1 MKKRIFAG
9 IMAFLM
15 IFTLLSPVEAK
26 AEENYSVSITLPE
39 GMESVEL
46 TDEAPKAYFD
56 GITLTIEGYEGEIVE
71 AIVHYM
77 NEDFEGYGIWFYP
90 TEEGTFETDVI
101 FDVELEGTY
110 TLVSVELYTADY
122 EEIIIDTNLPE
133 STFTVVNHVSDREEP
148 VITDIQ
154 MEGCGETFVQGQG
167 ETVTITAKVSDE
179 GLGIIEDSVVVII
192 EAPNGETYS
201 KIMVKQADD
210 TYAAII
216 YIDGEEEE
224 GPLYSTDWRVW
235 NISADDFAGNYV
247 SYYPKDD
254 AIDLYFYVE
263 DEDGY
268 CDKAREDILLS
279 FYDENYDLI
288 DEFHGSSDD
297 RTATLEELLGFVP
310 EYETDLGFEGWR
322 IDGTD
327 IVLQNDTEFYIPDS
341 GCRFDFV
348 PATTIKQV
356 EVDIWCLD
364 ENGEMHWTG
373 YEPYVIPDGTTYA
386 ELLEML
392 PTPES
397 VNGCNFVGW
406 KYSDSEIDLSEE
418 VDMDYVDV
426 EAIYDKMFVTVS
438 MDYITE
444 EGIFG
449 NDVKTLAVEEGTT
462 YGELLELVEVPEKFD
477 GCNFLG
483 WKYSGYE
490 GSLDDAVAADG
501 WLSLSAEYDHY
512 PVTIMAVYIGDDGE
526 VVFEDTT
533 EIYPAGTL
541 MQDIRD
547 EKIAKLNEV
556 AADVAEWYVVTIEEE
571 ISILNFNLLM
581 FAQYEDR
588 VVVTYEPSFFADA
601 GEYGIF
607 RLTDR
612 FGVLDKDE
620 CTEDNIISYF
630 ENEIVS
636 ELSLYKD
643 ITVAQWNY
651 ECGDLNED
659 GYLDFVM
666 AYPDYE
672 YNTPVIYAQGDG
684 MMIYAV
690 EAGQTISLPT
700 EIEGY
705 YVTWEDGEG
714 NVYTGSYTVPNDLVA
729 GDEMYLFAVSGELVE
744 DEDDPTVNPEDPDQ
758 PEAPTN
764 PEDPEVPNSPEDSEG
779 SVGSGNKDE
788 ADKPADS
795 EKPDQSSKPG
805 TTAPETSDGTNG
817 VPFMAVLLMG
827 VASIMLAFKK
837 RQTI

>member
-77 NEDFEGYGIWFYP
+77 NVDFDGYGIWFYP

-279 FYDENYDLI
+279 FYEENYDLI

-327 IVLQNDTEFYIPDS
+327 IVLQNDTEF
-341 GCRFDFV
+341 
-348 PATTIKQV
+348 
-356 EVDIWCLD
+356 
-364 ENGEMHWTG
+364 
-373 YEPYVIPDGTTYA
+373 
-386 ELLEML
+386 
-392 PTPES
+392 
-397 VNGCNFVGW
+397 
-406 KYSDSEIDLSEE
+406 
-418 VDMDYVDV
+418 
-426 EAIYDKMFVTVS
+426 
-438 MDYITE
+438 
-444 EGIFG
+444 
-449 NDVKTLAVEEGTT
+449 
-462 YGELLELVEVPEKFD
+462 
-477 GCNFLG
+477 
-483 WKYSGYE
+483 
-490 GSLDDAVAADG
+490 
-501 WLSLSAEYDHY
+501 
-512 PVTIMAVYIGDDGE
+512 
-526 VVFEDTT
+526 
-533 EIYPAGTL
+533 
-541 MQDIRD
+541 
-547 EKIAKLNEV
+547 
-556 AADVAEWYVVTIEEE
+556 
-571 ISILNFNLLM
+571 
-581 FAQYEDR
+581 
-588 VVVTYEPSFFADA
+588 
-601 GEYGIF
+601 
-607 RLTDR
+607 
-612 FGVLDKDE
+612 
-620 CTEDNIISYF
+620 
-630 ENEIVS
+630 
-636 ELSLYKD
+636 
-643 ITVAQWNY
+643 
-651 ECGDLNED
+651 
-659 GYLDFVM
+659 
-666 AYPDYE
+666 
-672 YNTPVIYAQGDG
+672 
-684 MMIYAV
+684 
-690 EAGQTISLPT
+690 
-700 EIEGY
+700 
-705 YVTWEDGEG
+705 
-714 NVYTGSYTVPNDLVA
+714 
-729 GDEMYLFAVSGELVE
+729 
-744 DEDDPTVNPEDPDQ
+744 
-758 PEAPTN
+758 
-764 PEDPEVPNSPEDSEG
+764 
-779 SVGSGNKDE
+779 
-788 ADKPADS
+788 
-795 EKPDQSSKPG
+795 
-805 TTAPETSDGTNG
+805 
-817 VPFMAVLLMG
+817 
-827 VASIMLAFKK
+827 
-837 RQTI
+837 